1 MKDLNKNELVN
12 LNGGCFSYYAGWF
25 IREVVG
31 SVTNSPSGEAIVN
44 ASAHHATCD
53 EWLFQ

>member
-31 SVTNSPSGEAIVN
+31 SVTHSPSGEAIVN
-44 ASAHHATCD
+44 TSAHHATCD
-53 EWLFQ
+53 E